1 MQILR
6 EKVQAISSNLL
17 DIMGEVL
24 KMDLSAD
31 QIGEISDKKYKV
43 MQALFRL
50 QEKILE
56 YSGELDGQTVLEW
69 YNKNIQAND

>member
-56 YSGELDGQTVLEW
+56 YSGELDGKTVLEW